1 MLEIL
6 LSDKNKLSKDAICET
21 ALGTS
26 VMLLL
31 YTLKYCVVLTSK
43 SIALSGISL
52 RTLLKMS
59 ISIKHEKY

>member
-6 LSDKNKLSKDAICET
+6 LSDKNKLSKDVKCEI
-21 ALGTS
+21 AFGTS

-31 YTLKYCVVLTSK
+31 YTLKYCVVLISK